1 MSYWSKEEL
10 KREWAR
16 HRCIQIEDTH
26 YTDFVALPFELQ
38 QAIEQ
43 ELASLDHVRITR
55 AASRMSTDYRAL
67 RFGESLVSA
76 EARAAY
82 LVTRLPAT
90 YAACSAVFR
99 EMARLHRNFSPV
111 SMLDLG
117 AGPGTA
123 AWAAMERWPSLE
135 RFTFL
140 ESNRDFAEMGRRM
153 ASHSVKLE
161 QAQWQIANMALLPE
175 LPSADLVV
183 LSYAMGETSDTH
195 AAVSAAWLAANQSL
209 VIIEPGTP
217 RNFEQ
222 IARVRRELIAQGAH
236 VLAPCPHKN
245 VCPMHVTNDWCH
257 FAVRVERT
265 AEHRRMKGGALG
277 YEDEKFSYLAFAKSP
292 VEPAESRIVRHP
304 RTHGGFI
311 ELTLCTSEGL
321 QNRTITRSRRDL
333 FRAAR
338 RAVWGDEWRQLE

>member
-1 MSYWSKEEL
+1 M
-10 KREWAR
+10 
-16 HRCIQIEDTH
+16 
-26 YTDFVALPFELQ
+26 
-38 QAIEQ
+38 
-43 ELASLDHVRITR
+43 
-55 AASRMSTDYRAL
+55 ASR
-67 RFGESLVSA
+67 
-76 EARAAY
+76 
-82 LVTRLPAT
+82 
-90 YAACSAVFR
+90 
-99 EMARLHRNFSPV
+99 
-111 SMLDLG
+111 
-117 AGPGTA
+117 
-123 AWAAMERWPSLE
+123 
-135 RFTFL
+135 
-140 ESNRDFAEMGRRM
+140 
-153 ASHSVKLE
+153 SVKLE
-161 QAQWQIANMALLPE
+161 HAQWQIANMDLLSE

-183 LSYAMGETSDTH
+183 LSYAMGESSDTH

-245 VCPMHVTNDWCH
+245 VCPMHVANDWCH
-257 FAVRVERT
+257 FAVRLERT